1 MCRIDNEIFNIT
13 NAQVRVLESMP
24 VITDFQD
31 ATMGPFHRF
40 GIAMLTLT
48 DADGTI
54 GEVPV
59 FSAYT
64 NLLESYLLPILFHY
78 RNTPYREIYP
88 KLYWSIRNEGFRG
101 PASALL
107 GQVDLALHDLAA
119 RRHQLPLHTYLNATR
134 NSVKFYGSGGGTN
147 YSFKELEKE
156 ISCFLDAGAEC
167 YKMKV
172 CTNFGTQMYTD
183 AERVKVVRRLAGDK
197 LKIAIDA
204 NQAWTCEQAL
214 QFLDIAGCA
223 EIAWFEEPVHSA
235 AIDQI
240 AKLCSSTTV
249 AIAYGESERSS
260 KCFPA
265 LVNSGVRHLQ
275 PVPTQIGGVKEWMD
289 VRDLAAKSGA
299 CFSSGGYSLFS
310 ASLMATAGD
319 DCHVEYL
326 YSIMQVL
333 EQYFAVRPEWKN
345 GHFILPA
352 IEGVGV
358 RVDWDYCQRNYRIV
372 HQQCWNSRD
381 VREYTPT
388 VLL

>member
-134 NSVKFYGSGGGTN
+134 NSVKFYGSGG
-147 YSFKELEKE
+147 
-156 ISCFLDAGAEC
+156 
-167 YKMKV
+167 
-172 CTNFGTQMYTD
+172 
-183 AERVKVVRRLAGDK
+183 
-197 LKIAIDA
+197 
-204 NQAWTCEQAL
+204 
-214 QFLDIAGCA
+214 
-223 EIAWFEEPVHSA
+223 
-235 AIDQI
+235 
-240 AKLCSSTTV
+240 
-249 AIAYGESERSS
+249 
-260 KCFPA
+260 
-265 LVNSGVRHLQ
+265 
-275 PVPTQIGGVKEWMD
+275 
-289 VRDLAAKSGA
+289 
-299 CFSSGGYSLFS
+299 
-310 ASLMATAGD
+310 
-319 DCHVEYL
+319 
-326 YSIMQVL
+326 
-333 EQYFAVRPEWKN
+333 N
-345 GHFILPA
+345 GK
-352 IEGVGV
+352 G
-358 RVDWDYCQRNYRIV
+358 
-372 HQQCWNSRD
+372 
-381 VREYTPT
+381 
-388 VLL
+388 